1 MIGTQDVMVGL
12 VLALFFFGAKKL
24 PELAGSIGKSMK
36 EFKKGMAGDTGEDE
50 SAKPATPAAVT
61 AGAASACASC
71 QIALQPD
78 WTHCPGCGAVVAGT
92 GPGPRVAA

>member
-1 MIGTQDVMVGL
+1 MIGTQDIMVGL

-36 EFKKGMAGDTGEDE
+36 EFKKGMAADAGEDE
-50 SAKPATPAAVT
+50 SAKLTTQAAVT
-61 AGAASACASC
+61 AVAAPACASC
-71 QIALQPD
+71 QMALQPD
-78 WTHCPGCGAVVAGT
+78 WTDCPGCGAAVAGT